1 MGAPSTKR
9 RRQEGAGGGG
19 GASAAR
25 HLEDV
30 LADLANEDTY
40 DFNQGIENY
49 HYERY
54 QPISVL
60 PTNTSTRAPIN
71 FRLDPYQGVH
81 LNTRDMYLEYEV
93 VVETRKQGETGI

>member
-9 RRQEGAGGGG
+9 KRQEGGAVG
-19 GASAAR
+19 GASAVR

-40 DFNQGIENY
+40 DFNQPVENY

-71 FRLDPYQGVH
+71 FRIDPYQGVH

-93 VVETRKQGETGI
+93 IVEMRKPGTTGT